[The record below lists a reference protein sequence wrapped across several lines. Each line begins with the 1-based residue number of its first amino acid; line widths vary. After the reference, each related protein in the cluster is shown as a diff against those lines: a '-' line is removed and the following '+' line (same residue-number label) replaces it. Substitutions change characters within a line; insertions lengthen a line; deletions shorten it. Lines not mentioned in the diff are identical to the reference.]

1 MIENTFHLTAA
12 VMALATVVG
21 LVALR
26 LRQPLI
32 VAFLLVGV
40 LVGPSVLGWVGAAE
54 PLELLAK
61 IGIAVL
67 LFLVGLKL
75 DLHLVRT
82 TGSVAV
88 VTGLG
93 QVAFTSGIG
102 FLLAWAL
109 GMDPTAALYVAVAL
123 TFSSTIII
131 VKLLS
136 DKRELE
142 QLHGRIALGFLIVQD
157 IVVVVVM
164 IVLATVGSGSGDAL
178 VVDLALSL
186 VRAVA
191 LALGLAVM
199 MRWVLPWALHRIARS
214 QELLVVGAVA
224 WAVAMAA
231 LSDALGF
238 STEIGAFLAGFAL
251 ASTPFREA
259 IGSALTPLRDF
270 LLLFFFIELG
280 SQLDLGLIGAEVPAA
295 VVLSLFVL
303 IGNPLIVLVIMGVM
317 GYRKRVGFLAGL
329 TVAQISEFSLIF
341 VALGRSL
348 GHIGDSTVGLV
359 TLVGLITIGLSTYL
373 ILYSHRVYEWVAPAL
388 SVFERARPTRD
399 EEPPPPQEVDVIL
412 YGMGRYGANLATRL
426 LESGHSVLAVDWD
439 PHAALADPRHPRLRT
454 VFGDA
459 DDPEYP
465 GSLPLAHTRVVVST
479 IPDVATSSALVAALR
494 RWGFDGPVA
503 LTAHTPDDA
512 ERLRALSADLVLEP
526 FADAADDGARQLAAL
541 VRPGPGR
548 HQPAPVAVP
557 EQAPGGTGHD
567 H

>member
-1 MIENTFHLTAA
+1 
-12 VMALATVVG
+12 
-21 LVALR
+21 
-26 LRQPLI
+26 
-32 VAFLLVGV
+32 
-40 LVGPSVLGWVGAAE
+40 
-54 PLELLAK
+54 
-61 IGIAVL
+61 
-67 LFLVGLKL
+67 
-75 DLHLVRT
+75 
-82 TGSVAV
+82 
-88 VTGLG
+88 
-93 QVAFTSGIG
+93 
-102 FLLAWAL
+102 
-109 GMDPTAALYVAVAL
+109 
-123 TFSSTIII
+123 
-131 VKLLS
+131 
-136 DKRELE
+136 
-142 QLHGRIALGFLIVQD
+142 
-157 IVVVVVM
+157 
-164 IVLATVGSGSGDAL
+164 
-178 VVDLALSL
+178 
-186 VRAVA
+186 
-191 LALGLAVM
+191 
-199 MRWVLPWALHRIARS
+199 
-214 QELLVVGAVA
+214 
-224 WAVAMAA
+224 
-231 LSDALGF
+231 
-238 STEIGAFLAGFAL
+238 
-251 ASTPFREA
+251 
-259 IGSALTPLRDF
+259 
-270 LLLFFFIELG
+270 
-280 SQLDLGLIGAEVPAA
+280 
-295 VVLSLFVL
+295 
-303 IGNPLIVLVIMGVM
+303 
-317 GYRKRVGFLAGL
+317 
-329 TVAQISEFSLIF
+329 